1 MAKIC
6 KNNILRL
13 FIGGLL
19 RIVKEG
25 ELKAMMQQ
33 LHGWS
38 DKEYGEYL
46 NIFIGKW
53 NDIPDDTLTENSTAW
68 IARDKNGGLW
78 LYNRKPVK
86 DKYQWV
92 NCTGGFSAIDEEIEA
107 FSEVRW
113 KDAEPRELILK

>member
-6 KNNILRL
+6 KNNIFRL

-19 RIVKEG
+19 RIAKEG

-68 IARDKNGGLW
+68 IARDENGGLW
-78 LYNRKPVK
+78 LYDCKPVK

-92 NCTGGFSAIDEEIEA
+92 NYHG
-107 FSEVRW
+107 
-113 KDAEPRELILK
+113 AEDPVASCCS

>member
-6 KNNILRL
+6 KNNIFRL

-33 LHGWS
+33 FHGWS

-46 NIFIGKW
+46 NIFIEKW
-53 NDIPDDTLTENSTAW
+53 NDIPDDTLTDNLNSLLNDLLT
-68 IARDKNGGLW
+68 NL
-78 LYNRKPVK
+78 
-86 DKYQWV
+86 
-92 NCTGGFSAIDEEIEA
+92 
-107 FSEVRW
+107 
-113 KDAEPRELILK
+113 

>member
-6 KNNILRL
+6 KNNIFRL

-19 RIVKEG
+19 RIAKEG

-46 NIFIGKW
+46 NIFKKKM
-53 NDIPDDTLTENSTAW
+53 E
-68 IARDKNGGLW
+68 
-78 LYNRKPVK
+78 
-86 DKYQWV
+86 
-92 NCTGGFSAIDEEIEA
+92 
-107 FSEVRW
+107 
-113 KDAEPRELILK
+113 